1 MPRADKRYTGY
12 FTVEDRMSASSMLQG
27 QIALLLQQQLIGQLQ
42 EYGDTLSL
50 TEALLRQRRAKSGR
64 ETMAEAI
71 TGRIRSDSGT
81 LRQSARNLRE
91 GGDIAN
97 IAHTGVSSIVESLE
111 KMLKL
116 AQDTAAGSA
125 GSGAADAYAAH
136 AESIQ
141 NTVKNTAYNG
151 ISLMDRTQ
159 WATDERVSVSSSGSA
174 YTGSIGIQAGKGM
187 RTVTMTDFS
196 DMAGGSTLN
205 ATLDAGN
212 ANDLA
217 SELSVLINNMKMHE
231 KSYGQLGS
239 SLESEAKSI
248 ERQSRILDLSA
259 TRTIAGAG
267 TDPASKLL
275 FFLLSEQGKLIDSK
289 G

>member
-1 MPRADKRYTGY
+1 
-12 FTVEDRMSASSMLQG
+12 MSASSMLQG